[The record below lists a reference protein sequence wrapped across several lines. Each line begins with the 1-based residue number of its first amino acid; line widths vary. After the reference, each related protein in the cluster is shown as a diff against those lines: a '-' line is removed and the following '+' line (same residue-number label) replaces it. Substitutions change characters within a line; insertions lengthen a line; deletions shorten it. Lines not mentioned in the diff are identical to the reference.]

1 MKGHK
6 KIRQKGKLGLSKV
19 FTEFKTGDK
28 VALIQNLSHNFA
40 FPKRY
45 HGRTATVV
53 GPQGRSMIVSI
64 IDGKVEKKF
73 IVQKIHLKKLS
84 S

>member
-1 MKGHK
+1 MKGRK
-6 KIRQKGKLGLSKV
+6 RIRTKGKLGLSRI
-19 FTEFKTGDK
+19 FTEFNPGDK
-28 VALIQNLSHNFA
+28 VALIQNLSYNLA

-45 HGRTATVV
+45 YGRTATVV